1 VTDRPGYAERVK
13 FARPGADISDMM
25 LRAGDDWQLM
35 ARVAALA
42 APAIAVTLLATM
54 PLLGYT
60 GEQVGAWAAVVVP
73 GVLGASVAAWYL
85 PWRRWRDRALLA
97 VPLCAWV
104 CLAVLGVSSDGR
116 ASPYAGYSAL
126 LFLYVG
132 LTQRPWTSL
141 FLLPVAVTVHV
152 VMWGGL
158 SAELAARLPISI
170 TVWVATAEVVARY
183 RVQTGEAFAGL
194 ERRAHVDPL
203 TGCGNRYDLS
213 RMLAAM
219 RPDDA
224 VVLLDL
230 DHFKRLNDTA
240 GHAAGD
246 DVLRAAGVLLRQVAR
261 REDTVIRYGG
271 EEFLVLLP
279 GAGESGATSFDVRL
293 RTAWAEVRPDVTF
306 STGIA
311 VVDAVTTGGAAAAA
325 HADEALYAAKAAGR
339 DRATTWRADLTA
351 WTLQVQQADP
361 PLSAVRQ

>member
-1 VTDRPGYAERVK
+1 MT
-13 FARPGADISDMM
+13 
-25 LRAGDDWQLM
+25 LRAGDDRQLM

-42 APAIAVTLLATM
+42 APATAVTLLATM
-54 PLLGYT
+54 PLVGYT
-60 GEQVGAWAAVVVP
+60 MEQVGAWAAVVVP
-73 GVLGASVAAWYL
+73 GVLGASAAAWFL
-85 PWRRWRDRALLA
+85 PWRRWHDRALLA
-97 VPLCAWV
+97 IPLGAWA
-104 CLAVLGVSSDGR
+104 CLAVLGLSSHGQ
-116 ASPYAGYSAL
+116 AAPYAGYSGL
-126 LFLYVG
+126 LFLFIG

-141 FLLPVAVTVHV
+141 LLVPVALSVHV
-152 VMWGGL
+152 VLYGGP

-183 RVQTGEAFAGL
+183 RVQTGQAFAGL

-213 RMLAAM
+213 RMLADL
-219 RPDDA
+219 RPGDA

-246 DVLRAAGVLLRQVAR
+246 DVLRETGALLRQVAR
-261 REDTVIRYGG
+261 REDSVIRYGG

-279 GAGESGATSFDVRL
+279 GAGEAGATSFDARL
-293 RTAWAEVRPDVTF
+293 RAAWADVQPDVTF

-311 VVDAVTTGGAAAAA
+311 VVDAATTGGAAAVA

-339 DRATTWRADLTA
+339 ARATSWRADLA
-351 WTLQVQQADP
+351 VATLQQADP
-361 PLSAVRQ
+361 GVPAFRR

>member
-1 VTDRPGYAERVK
+1 MT
-13 FARPGADISDMM
+13 
-25 LRAGDDWQLM
+25 LRADDDRELM

-42 APAIAVTLLATM
+42 APAIAVTLLVTM
-54 PLLGYT
+54 PLVGYT
-60 GEQVGAWAAVVVP
+60 MEQVGAWSALVVP
-73 GVLGASVAAWYL
+73 GVLCASAAAWFL
-85 PWRRWRDRALLA
+85 PWRRWHDRALLA
-97 VPLCAWV
+97 VPLGAWA
-104 CLAVLGVSSDGR
+104 CLAVLGLSSHGQ
-116 ASPYAGYSAL
+116 AAPYAGYSGL
-126 LFLYVG
+126 LFLFIG

-141 FLLPVAVTVHV
+141 LLLPVALSVHV
-152 VMWGGL
+152 VMYGGP
-158 SAELAARLPISI
+158 SADLAARLPISV

-213 RMLAAM
+213 RMLAAL
-219 RPDDA
+219 RPGDA

-246 DVLRAAGVLLRQVAR
+246 YVLRQVGAVLRQVAR
-261 REDTVIRYGG
+261 RQDSVIRYGG

-279 GAGESGATSFDVRL
+279 GAGDAGATSFDARL
-293 RTAWAEVRPDVTF
+293 RAAWAVVPHDVTF

-311 VVDAVTTGGAAAAA
+311 VVDAATTGGAAAVV

-339 DRATTWRADLTA
+339 DRATSWRADLPGS
-351 WTLQVQQADP
+351 TLQRADA
-361 PLSAVRQ
+361 AVPASRR

>member
-1 VTDRPGYAERVK
+1 MT
-13 FARPGADISDMM
+13 
-25 LRAGDDWQLM
+25 LRADDDRQLM

-42 APAIAVTLLATM
+42 APAVAVTLLVTM
-54 PLLGYT
+54 PLVGYT
-60 GEQVGAWAAVVVP
+60 MEQVGAWAAVVVP
-73 GVLGASVAAWYL
+73 VVLGASAAAWFL
-85 PWRRWRDRALLA
+85 PWRRWHDRALLA
-97 VPLCAWV
+97 VPLGAWA
-104 CLAVLGVSSDGR
+104 CLAVLGMSSHGQ
-116 ASPYAGYSAL
+116 AAPYAGYSGL
-126 LFLYVG
+126 LFLYIG

-141 FLLPVAVTVHV
+141 VLVPVALSVHV
-152 VMWGGL
+152 ALYGGP

-183 RVQTGEAFAGL
+183 RVQTGQAFDGL

-213 RMLAAM
+213 RMLAAL
-219 RPDDA
+219 RPGDA

-246 DVLRAAGVLLRQVAR
+246 DVLRETGALLRQVAR
-261 REDTVIRYGG
+261 REDSVIRYGG

-279 GAGESGATSFDVRL
+279 GAGEAGATSFDARL
-293 RTAWAEVRPDVTF
+293 RAAWADVQPGVTF

-311 VVDAVTTGGAAAAA
+311 VVDAVTTGGATAVA

-339 DRATTWRADLTA
+339 ARATSWRADLA
-351 WTLQVQQADP
+351 GVSVEA
-361 PLSAVRQ
+361 